1 MATTD
6 FLTAEELLKFLT
18 KEFGITYSKFT
29 LNAWRSKGGGPNFI
43 RVGGKRI
50 LYPLADAKKWVENTK
65 SNKNAAP
72 KKAKKRRKQ
81 KRQYHKSVL
90 NK

>member
-50 LYPLADAKKWVENTK
+50 LYPLADAKKWVDNAK
-65 SNKNAAP
+65 AQKNGASPKP
-72 KKAKKRRKQ
+72 KKSRPKSKSKR
-81 KRQYHKSVL
+81 
-90 NK
+90 